1 MIPARPRSTAPDS
14 AAQFSNKASSSC
26 EICYAEITSSTGTM
40 QAYEFSTTITPDG
53 KLELP
58 SQLRNLPHQS
68 KVRVIVL
75 IEEPLVEELPD
86 DPSSEEIAASLRRA
100 LHEVEAGQTKPIA
113 QLWDSIGE
121 P

>member
-1 MIPARPRSTAPDS
+1 
-14 AAQFSNKASSSC
+14 
-26 EICYAEITSSTGTM
+26 M

-53 KLELP
+53 RLELP
-58 SQLRNLPHQS
+58 SYLKKLTHQP

-86 DPSSEEIAASLRRA
+86 NPSPEEIASSLRRA
-100 LHEVEAGQTKPIA
+100 MREVNTGQTKPIA
-113 QLWDSIGE
+113 QLWDSIDE